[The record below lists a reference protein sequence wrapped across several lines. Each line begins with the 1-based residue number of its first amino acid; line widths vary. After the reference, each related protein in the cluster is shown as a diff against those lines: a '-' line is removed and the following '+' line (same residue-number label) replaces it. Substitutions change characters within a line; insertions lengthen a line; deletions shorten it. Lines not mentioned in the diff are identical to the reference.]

1 MEAHNTNC
9 TILGDEEYILF
20 LQRKCINLATSLAVK
35 LYVYEHKEESPV
47 DLSLF
52 PDYLFIYL
60 FKFEKQQKLKNL
72 PSLPLTWVP
81 EKTRIGTLECTWFS
95 EQNQLVACDSARS
108 SWSLVIIFFPISLS
122 LFRVN
127 RHKVISVQGHAY
139 KNPG

>member
-9 TILGDEEYILF
+9 TILGDEEHILC

-72 PSLPLTWVP
+72 PSLPLT
-81 EKTRIGTLECTWFS
+81 
-95 EQNQLVACDSARS
+95 
-108 SWSLVIIFFPISLS
+108 
-122 LFRVN
+122 
-127 RHKVISVQGHAY
+127 
-139 KNPG
+139 